1 MTIEQIERAVEN
13 LSTQDLFSFSGWFE
27 AYLESKWDKQL
38 EEDILAG
45 RLDQAGAR
53 ADQDFEAGRCTA
65 L

>member
-13 LSTQDLFSFSGWFE
+13 LSTQELFSLSGWFE

>member
-13 LSTQDLFSFSGWFE
+13 LSTQELFSFSGWFE
-27 AYLESKWDKQL
+27 VYLESKWDKQL